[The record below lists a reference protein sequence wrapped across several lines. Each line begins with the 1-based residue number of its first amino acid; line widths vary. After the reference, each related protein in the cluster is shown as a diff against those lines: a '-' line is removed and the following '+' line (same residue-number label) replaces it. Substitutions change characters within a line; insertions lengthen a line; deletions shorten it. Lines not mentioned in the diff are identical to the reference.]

1 MPHKH
6 ELKQTTWKKKSIKKK
21 APADPPVV
29 NALHLRKKRG
39 DKKEKKTKNAPRHF
53 SSSFVAYFTALL
65 LVVHDLTGRTVI
77 FFFFEFVLWKLL

>member
-6 ELKQTTWKKKSIKKK
+6 ELKQTTWEKKSIKKK

-39 DKKEKKTKNAPRHF
+39 DKKGEKR
-53 SSSFVAYFTALL
+53 SSAFQFELRGIPYFFTSSGSRL
-65 LVVHDLTGRTVI
+65 DGPDGT
-77 FFFFEFVLWKLL
+77 FFF